1 MLPPSGHAWRVAQ
14 RAQQVRLERTRAGAD
29 TAGSAELGELRH
41 LEALVAAGIDAAEGR
56 QVQGHVH
63 GEAVIAAAAAHA
75 HAEARSE
82 EHTSELQSP
91 CNFVCR
97 LLLEKKTEKDRLP
110 DRPPHRRRHDSPL
123 ASAAYP
129 RSPGGGLPAHL
140 LPSALRR
147 SPFVACAPRPRE
159 HLRA

>member
-75 HAEARSE
+75 HAVARE
-82 EHTSELQSP
+82 LAPVDVHTGGAAPAL
-91 CNFVCR
+91 
-97 LLLEKKTEKDRLP
+97 DRK
-110 DRPPHRRRHDSPL
+110 S
-123 ASAAYP
+123 
-129 RSPGGGLPAHL
+129 
-140 LPSALRR
+140 
-147 SPFVACAPRPRE
+147 VV
-159 HLRA
+159 